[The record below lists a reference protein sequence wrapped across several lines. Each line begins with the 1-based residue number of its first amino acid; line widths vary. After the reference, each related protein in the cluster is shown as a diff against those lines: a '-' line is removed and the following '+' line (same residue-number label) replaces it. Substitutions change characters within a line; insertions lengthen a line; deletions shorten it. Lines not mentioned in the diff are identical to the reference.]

1 MHLTTALALLAALAV
16 ASPINSPRNADSA
29 PAAAINKRFQ
39 ASVPWIWRPRKTD
52 FEQFEDDGTETTPT
66 ETNNKV
72 KRFEASVPWI
82 WRPRKTD
89 FEQFEDDNK
98 AGSTDEAGD
107 NAVTENNKK
116 VKRFEAS
123 VPWIWRPKKV
133 DFEQFE
139 DGATDAAGE
148 GEGEQK

>member
-1 MHLTTALALLAALAV
+1 MRLTTALSLLTTLAA
-16 ASPINSPRNADSA
+16 ASPITSPRNPDSA
-29 PAAAINKRFQ
+29 PAAAIN
-39 ASVPWIWRPRKTD
+39 
-52 FEQFEDDGTETTPT
+52 
-66 ETNNKV
+66 

-89 FEQFEDDNK
+89 FEQFEDSNE
-98 AGSTDEAGD
+98 AASTEETGD
-107 NAVTENNKK
+107 NGVTNNK

-139 DGATDAAGE
+139 DGAADATGE
-148 GEGEQK
+148 TTPADEEREGEQK